1 MRSSKYLVGLSLTL
15 ALFFAFV
22 LVQPSTGQM
31 RGIPKL
37 YGEFKMPEVGA
48 YAAYKVINNA
58 NKAER
63 ITKLSIVG
71 KEKGEKEEEL
81 YWYEVQ
87 ETDSKTGTV
96 SIIKL
101 LIAGNPQE
109 IETIHRMITKED
121 KDKALEMP
129 PEFMKLVSEIAPDT
143 TKAEEPKIKN
153 LGTEKVRIKDTTMQC
168 THLKYTYKDKSTA
181 EAWINDQIP
190 LFGVVKS
197 TSPETNMELVGY
209 GTDAKTAITEEP
221 ELLDM
226 SGNK

>member
-15 ALFFAFV
+15 AMLFAFV
-22 LVQPSTGQM
+22 LVQPSTGQI

-48 YAAYKVINNA
+48 YATYKVINNT
-58 NKAER
+58 NQAER

-71 KEKGEKEEEL
+71 KEKGEEEEEL

-96 SIIKL
+96 TIIKL
-101 LIAGNPQE
+101 LISGNPQE
-109 IETIHRMITKED
+109 IGTMHRMITKSG
-121 KDKALEMP
+121 KDKATELP
-129 PEFMKLVSEIAPDT
+129 PEFMKLINQIPPDT
-143 TKAEEPKIKN
+143 LKAEEPDIKN
-153 LGTEKVRIKDTTMQC
+153 LGTEKVRIKDTTLQC
-168 THLKYTYKDKSTA
+168 AHLKYTYKDKSTA
-181 EAWINDQIP
+181 EAWTNDQIP
-190 LFGVVKS
+190 LFGVVRS
-197 TSPETNMELVGY
+197 TSPDLNMELIEY

-226 SGNK
+226 SGMK

>member
-15 ALFFAFV
+15 AMLFAFV

-37 YGEFKMPEVGA
+37 YGEFKVPEVGA
-48 YAAYKVINNA
+48 YATYKVINNA

-71 KEKGEKEEEL
+71 KEKGEEEEEL

-96 SIIKL
+96 TIIKL

-109 IETIHRMITKED
+109 IETIHRMITKKD

-129 PEFMKLVSEIAPDT
+129 PELMKLVSEIAPDT
-143 TKAEEPKIKN
+143 TEAEEPKIKN
-153 LGTEKVRIKDTTMQC
+153 LGTEKVRMMDTTMQC

-181 EAWINDQIP
+181 EAWTNDQIP
-190 LFGVVKS
+190 LFGVVRS
-197 TSPETNMELVGY
+197 TSPDLNMELIEY

-226 SGNK
+226 SGMK